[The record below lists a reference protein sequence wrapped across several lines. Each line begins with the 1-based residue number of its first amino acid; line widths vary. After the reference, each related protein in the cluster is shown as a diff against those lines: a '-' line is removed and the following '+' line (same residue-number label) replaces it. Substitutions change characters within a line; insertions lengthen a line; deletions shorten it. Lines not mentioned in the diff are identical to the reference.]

1 MDKRQLQS
9 VADIQEVLGKK
20 EASALD
26 IAREFLARVKE
37 KNGDLNAFVQVEEE
51 RVLARAKEVDEGGEG
66 HLRGIPYA
74 VKDNMLIEGYR
85 ATAGSKMLAD
95 YTAPYSAT
103 AIQRMDA
110 AGAVVLGV
118 TNMDEFAMGSST
130 ETSAYGPTKNP
141 HDTARVPGGSSGG
154 SAVAV
159 ASGMAPFALGSDTGG
174 SIRQPAALCGVVGY
188 KPTYGAVSRHG
199 LIAMA
204 SSLDQI
210 GTFTRSVS
218 DAQIIAPLLAGKDPF
233 DATSEGLAWTPSD
246 KKPQTVRIG
255 VVKEHF
261 GEGLHPGVKE
271 RVEAVIASY
280 EKMGATIEEVELP
293 NSRYGLAAYYILMPA
308 EVSSNLAR
316 FDGIRYGLDL
326 EGESVMAEYLARR
339 HEGFGREV
347 QRRIMLGTY
356 TLSSGYYDAYYV
368 KAQKVR
374 ALIAE
379 DYRRAFEKVDV
390 ILGPT
395 TPNPAFRL
403 GEKTSDPLQMYL
415 EDIYTVGIN
424 LAGLPALSMPAGT
437 VEVEGSNLPVG
448 VQLVAPQKRDAEL
461 LEIASW
467 YERGGN
473 GVY

>member
-1 MDKRQLQS
+1 MDKNIPTG
-9 VADIQEVLGKK
+9 VAEIQKALAAKEV
-20 EASALD
+20 SALEV
-26 IAREFLARVKE
+26 AQEFLSRIASR
-37 KNGDLNAFVQVEEE
+37 NPDLNAFVQVEED
-51 RVLARAKEVDEGGEG
+51 RVLARAKEVDALGEG

-74 VKDNMLIEGYR
+74 VKDNMLVEGMG
-85 ATAGSKMLAD
+85 ATAGSKMLAGYKAP
-95 YTAPYSAT
+95 YTAT
-103 AIQRMDA
+103 AVEKMDA
-110 AGAVVLGV
+110 TGAVLLGV

-141 HDTARVPGGSSGG
+141 HDTSRVPGGSSGG

-159 ASGMAPFALGSDTGG
+159 AAGMVPFALGSDTGG

-210 GTFTRSVS
+210 GTFTASVA
-218 DAQIIAPLLAGKDPF
+218 DAQIVAPLLMGKDPM
-233 DATSEGLAWTPSD
+233 DATSEEMPWTPSERT
-246 KKPQTVRIG
+246 PNTIRIG

-261 GEGLHPGVKE
+261 GEGLNAGVKE
-271 RVEAVIASY
+271 RIEEVIATY
-280 EKMGATIEEVELP
+280 KKMGATIEEVELP
-293 NSRYGLAAYYILMPA
+293 HSRYGLAAYYILMPS

-316 FDGIRYGLDL
+316 FDGIRYGLAM
-326 EGESVMAEYLARR
+326 EAESVAAEYLARR

-356 TLSSGYYDAYYV
+356 ALSSGYYDAYYL
-368 KAQKVR
+368 KAQRVR
-374 ALIAE
+374 ALIAA
-379 DYRRAFEKVDV
+379 DYRKAFERVDV

-395 TPNPAFRL
+395 APNPAFTI

-415 EDIYTVGIN
+415 EDIYTVGVN

-437 VEVEGSNLPVG
+437 VEVGGSNLPVG
-448 VQLVAPQKRDAEL
+448 VQLVAPQKHDAAL

-467 YERGGN
+467 YESHVKGL
-473 GVY
+473 

>member
-1 MDKRQLQS
+1 MQS
-9 VADIQEVLGKK
+9 IGEIQAALRSGQ
-20 EASALD
+20 ASAVEV
-26 IAREFLARVKE
+26 AQEFLARIDQ
-37 KNGDLNAFVQVEEE
+37 KNNDLNAFVQVDAE
-51 RVLARAKEVDEGGEG
+51 RVLARAQEVDAAGEG

-74 VKDNMLIEGYR
+74 VKDNMLVEGYR

-95 YTAPYSAT
+95 YVAPYTAT
-103 AIQRMDA
+103 AVKKMDD
-110 AGAVVLGV
+110 AGGVVLGV

-130 ETSAYGPTKNP
+130 ETSAYGPTKNS
-141 HDTARVPGGSSGG
+141 HDTTRVPGGSSGG

-210 GTFTRSVS
+210 GTFTRTVS
-218 DAQIIAPLLAGKDPF
+218 DAQIVAPLLAGRDPM
-233 DATSEGLAWTPSD
+233 DATSEGLSWTPSSRMP
-246 KKPQTVRIG
+246 KTVRVGI
-255 VVKEHF
+255 VKEHF
-261 GEGLHPGVKE
+261 GEGLHAGVRE
-271 RVEAVIASY
+271 RVESVIASY
-280 EKMGATIEEVELP
+280 RDMGATIEEVELP
-293 NSRYGLAAYYILMPA
+293 HSKYALAAYYILMPS

-316 FDGIRYGLDL
+316 FDGIRYGLDT
-326 EGESVMAEYLARR
+326 EAENVMEEYMARR

-347 QRRIMLGTY
+347 QRRVMLGTY
-356 TLSSGYYDAYYV
+356 TLSSGYYDAYYL

-374 ALIAE
+374 ALIAD
-379 DYRRAFEKVDV
+379 DYRRAFENVDV

-395 TPNPAFRL
+395 APTPAFRI

-415 EDIYTVGIN
+415 EDIYTVGVN
-424 LAGLPALSMPAGT
+424 LAGLPAISMPAGT
-437 VEVEGSNLPVG
+437 VEVEGSALPVG
-448 VQLVAPQKRDAEL
+448 VQLVAPQKQDASL

-467 YERGGN
+467 YESDGN
-473 GVY
+473 RV

>member
-9 VADIQEVLGKK
+9 VADIQKALSEKEV
-20 EASALD
+20 SAVEVAQD
-26 IAREFLARVKE
+26 FLSRIKE
-37 KNGDLNAFVQVEEE
+37 KNGELNAFVQVEED
-51 RVLARAKEVDEGGEG
+51 RVLARAKEIDEAGEG
-66 HLRGIPYA
+66 HLFGIPYA
-74 VKDNMLIEGYR
+74 VKDNMLVEGYR

-95 YTAPYSAT
+95 YTAPYTAT
-103 AIQRMDA
+103 AVKKINDA
-110 AGAVVLGV
+110 GGVVLGV

-141 HDTARVPGGSSGG
+141 HDTTRVPGGSSGG

-210 GTFTRSVS
+210 GTFTRTVA
-218 DAQIIAPLLAGKDPF
+218 DAQIVAPFLIGKDPM
-233 DATSEGLAWTPSD
+233 DATSEGLLWNPSD
-246 KKPQTVRIG
+246 KTPEKIRIG

-261 GEGLHPGVKE
+261 GEGIHNGVRE

-293 NSRYGLAAYYILMPA
+293 HSRYGLAAYYILMPS

-316 FDGIRYGLDL
+316 FDGIRYGLAT
-326 EGESVMAEYLARR
+326 EGESMAEEYLIRR
-339 HEGFGREV
+339 HGGFGPEV

-356 TLSSGYYDAYYV
+356 ALSSGYYDAYYL

-379 DYRRAFEKVDV
+379 DYRKAFEKVDV

-395 TPNPAFRL
+395 APNPAFRL

-437 VEVEGSNLPVG
+437 IEVEGSNLPVG

-467 YERGGN
+467 YERGVN
-473 GVY
+473 GV

>member
-1 MDKRQLQS
+1 MDKKIFTS
-9 VADIQEVLGKK
+9 VAEIQKALSAKEV
-20 EASALD
+20 SAVEV
-26 IAREFLARVKE
+26 AQEFLSRIGARNSE
-37 KNGDLNAFVQVEEE
+37 LNAFVQVEEA
-51 RVLARAKEVDEGGEG
+51 RVLARANEVDESGEG

-74 VKDNMLIEGYR
+74 VKDNMLVTGMR
-85 ATAGSKMLAD
+85 ATAGSKMLRG
-95 YTAPYSAT
+95 YTAPYTAT
-103 AIQRMDA
+103 AVEKMDA
-110 AGAVVLGV
+110 SGAVLLGV

-130 ETSAYGPTKNP
+130 ETSAYGATKNP
-141 HDTARVPGGSSGG
+141 HDTSRVPGGSSGG

-159 ASGMAPFALGSDTGG
+159 AAGMAPFALGSDTGG

-210 GTFTRSVS
+210 GTFTTSVA
-218 DAQIIAPLLAGKDPF
+218 DAQVVAPLLMGKDPM
-233 DATSEGLAWTPSD
+233 DATSEEISWTPSGRTP
-246 KKPQTVRIG
+246 KTVRIG

-261 GEGLHPGVKE
+261 GEGLDAGVRE
-271 RVEAVIASY
+271 RIEAVISAY

-293 NSRYGLAAYYILMPA
+293 HGRYGLAAYYILMPS

-316 FDGIRYGLDL
+316 FDGIRYGLST
-326 EGESVMAEYLARR
+326 EAESVAAEYLARR

-395 TPNPAFRL
+395 TPNPAFRI

-415 EDIYTVGIN
+415 EDIYTVGVN
-424 LAGLPALSMPAGT
+424 LAGLPALSMPAGV
-437 VEVEGSNLPVG
+437 VEVEGSNLPIG
-448 VQLVAPQKRDAEL
+448 VQLVAPQKHDAAL

-467 YERGGN
+467 YESDRKGL
-473 GVY
+473 